1 MLQFGWTFYIQYT
14 VGTVVLHVHCTLYS
28 IVTHTRND
36 CAGSMQISKG
46 VLRVGPDLQWEN
58 LQIRTH
64 LQTISFSAKQ
74 CYWFNKPKV
83 PCCVYSISCSSTEY
97 SKNMLVPRVLQ
108 SERYRT
114 RARTLALSKSQSISV
129 INLKPMCLGQY
140 LCCLHFA
147 TYYRNRS
154 MYTDCTVQ
162 FTVSALVGTLVCKAY
177 FPTRGGTLRNMERGI
192 WRHARAWR
200 STLGICILSG
210 RGRHAYNNLKYI
222 GGTLRSIY
230 CNVAARYVV

>member
-1 MLQFGWTFYIQYT
+1 MIVQDLCKFQRAFFGLDRICNEKICKFALICKLYLLAQSSVIDSINLRFPVAST
-14 VGTVVLHVHCTLYS
+14 VYPVVVLNTQRTCLFPGFYKVRDTGLEQEPLRCQKASPSQLLIWSQCVWASTCAVCTSQL
-28 IVTHTRND
+28 I
-36 CAGSMQISKG
+36 I
-46 VLRVGPDLQWEN
+46 E
-58 LQIRTH
+58 
-64 LQTISFSAKQ
+64 
-74 CYWFNKPKV
+74 
-83 PCCVYSISCSSTEY
+83 TE
-97 SKNMLVPRVLQ
+97 
-108 SERYRT
+108 
-114 RARTLALSKSQSISV
+114 A
-129 INLKPMCLGQY
+129 
-140 LCCLHFA
+140 
-147 TYYRNRS
+147 
-154 MYTDCTVQ
+154 CTVQ